1 MASDSAEGN
10 PLRPVTRFVADAMLA
25 RLARWLRALGFDT
38 LFDPAIDDPQ
48 LVQLA
53 ERDQRWLL
61 TRDRAL
67 VAQRRPSR
75 SVLIA
80 ADAPLEQLREVV
92 ERCQPASPAA
102 LFTRCLVCN
111 CLLQEVSRAS
121 AAPWLPERART
132 LPDPVRYCPR
142 CQRHYWPGTHTWRM
156 RERLARTL
164 PEWFSERS

>member
-1 MASDSAEGN
+1 MVIDSPEHS
-10 PLRPVTRFVADAMLA
+10 PERSTSRFFADAMLA
-25 RLARWLRALGFDT
+25 RLARWLRVLGFDT
-38 LFDPAIDDPQ
+38 RFDPTIDDPQ
-48 LVQLA
+48 LVRLA

-75 SVLIA
+75 CVLIV

-92 ERCQPASPAA
+92 ERCRPQAPAA

-111 CLLQEVSRAS
+111 SPLREVPRE
-121 AAPWLPERART
+121 AAEPWLPERARSI
-132 LPDPVRYCPR
+132 PGPVRYCPH

-156 RERLARTL
+156 RERLSATL
-164 PEWFSERS
+164 PEWFSEG